1 MGWAGSPARPGRL
14 VAAGFPAPEPRL
26 STRPGGSRP
35 RRATMSAMAT
45 VGERLAR
52 IVAFQEGIAR
62 RSAQR
67 LVPIPGGFAVLDD
80 RYPASYE
87 HNQLFVTAPVAAA
100 SVVAEADRLLRRRRH
115 RYVTALDGDVAR
127 RLTPGLLAA
136 GYREEGTVVMVL
148 TAAPHRLEATSVVV
162 ERVPLEDLR
171 DADARAWDE
180 RYPDLPADIV
190 TQLFERRTVTAAAC
204 DLSTHV
210 VRADGGIVAWCNL
223 YRAGHEAQVESVNTL
238 PRWRRRGFA
247 RAVVLDAVKAA
258 REAGCELVF
267 LVADRD
273 DWPRD
278 FYERLG
284 FTVIAEQRSF
294 ARVP

>member
-1 MGWAGSPARPGRL
+1 
-14 VAAGFPAPEPRL
+14 
-26 STRPGGSRP
+26 
-35 RRATMSAMAT
+35 MSAMAT
-45 VGERLAR
+45 TGERLTR
-52 IVAFQEGIAR
+52 VVAFQEGIAR

-67 LVPIPGGFAVLDD
+67 LVPIAGGFAVLDD

-87 HNQLFVTAPVAAA
+87 HNQLFVTAPIPAAA
-100 SVVAEADRLLRRRRH
+100 VVAEADRVLRQRRH

-136 GYREEGTVVMVL
+136 GYHEEGTVVMLLDGVPDR
-148 TAAPHRLEATSVVV
+148 AAESSVAA
-162 ERVPLEDLR
+162 ERVPLEALR

-180 RYPDLPADIV
+180 RYPDLAADTV
-190 TQLFERRTVTAAAC
+190 TQLFERRSATAAAC

-210 VRADGGIVAWCNL
+210 VRADGGVVAWCNL
-223 YRAGHEAQVESVNTL
+223 YRVGREAQVESVNTL

-247 RAVVLDAVKAA
+247 RAVVLDAVSRA

-284 FTVIAEQRSF
+284 FVVIAEQRSF
-294 ARVP
+294 ARVLT

>member
-1 MGWAGSPARPGRL
+1 
-14 VAAGFPAPEPRL
+14 
-26 STRPGGSRP
+26 
-35 RRATMSAMAT
+35 MSAMAT
-45 VGERLAR
+45 IGERLTR
-52 IVAFQEGIAR
+52 VVAFQEGIAR
-62 RSAQR
+62 RSTQR
-67 LVPIPGGFAVLDD
+67 LVPFAGGFAVLDD

-87 HNQLFVTAPVAAA
+87 HNQVFVTAPIAATAAA
-100 SVVAEADRLLRRRRH
+100 AEADRLLRQRRH
-115 RYVTALDGDVAR
+115 RYITALDGDVAR

-148 TAAPHRLEATSVVV
+148 TGAADRQDATSVAA
-162 ERVPLEDLR
+162 ERVPLEALR
-171 DADARAWDE
+171 EADARAWDE

-190 TQLFERRTVTAAAC
+190 TQLFERRFATAAAC
-204 DLSTHV
+204 DLSTHA

-247 RAVVLDAVKAA
+247 RAVVLDAVSAA

-284 FTVIAEQRSF
+284 FVVIAEQRSF
-294 ARVP
+294 ARVLA

>member
-14 VAAGFPAPEPRL
+14 VAAGFPAPEQQL

-45 VGERLAR
+45 TGERLAR
-52 IVAFQEGIAR
+52 VVAFQVGIAR

-67 LVPIPGGFAVLDD
+67 LVPISGGFAVLDD

-87 HNQLFVTAPVAAA
+87 HNQLFVTAPVPAA

-148 TAAPHRLEATSVVV
+148 AGAPDRHEAT
-162 ERVPLEDLR
+162 
-171 DADARAWDE
+171 
-180 RYPDLPADIV
+180 
-190 TQLFERRTVTAAAC
+190 
-204 DLSTHV
+204 
-210 VRADGGIVAWCNL
+210 
-223 YRAGHEAQVESVNTL
+223 
-238 PRWRRRGFA
+238 
-247 RAVVLDAVKAA
+247 AVV
-258 REAGCELVF
+258 
-267 LVADRD
+267 
-273 DWPRD
+273 
-278 FYERLG
+278 
-284 FTVIAEQRSF
+284 
-294 ARVP
+294 

>member
-1 MGWAGSPARPGRL
+1 
-14 VAAGFPAPEPRL
+14 
-26 STRPGGSRP
+26 
-35 RRATMSAMAT
+35 MSAMAKT
-45 VGERLAR
+45 GQRLAR
-52 IVAFQEGIAR
+52 VLAFQEGIAR

-67 LVPIPGGFAVLDD
+67 LVPVAGGFAVLDD

-87 HNQLFVTAPVAAA
+87 HNQLYLTAPITAAA
-100 SVVAEADRLLRRRRH
+100 VVAEADRVLRRRRH

-136 GYREEGTVVMVL
+136 GYREEGSVVMVL
-148 TAAPHRLEATSVVV
+148 AGRPERDAPATAAT
-162 ERVPLEDLR
+162 ERVPLDALR

-180 RYPDLPADIV
+180 RYPDLPPDIV
-190 TQLFERRTVTAAAC
+190 TQLFERRTTTAAAC
-204 DLSTHV
+204 ALSTHV

-223 YRAGHEAQVESVNTL
+223 YRVGREAQVESVNTL
-238 PRWRRRGFA
+238 PRWRKRGFA
-247 RAVVLDAVKAA
+247 RAVVLDAVSAA
-258 REAGCELVF
+258 RDAGCELIF

-284 FTVIAEQRSF
+284 FVVVAEQRSF
-294 ARVP
+294 ARVLS

>member
-1 MGWAGSPARPGRL
+1 
-14 VAAGFPAPEPRL
+14 
-26 STRPGGSRP
+26 
-35 RRATMSAMAT
+35 MSGMAT
-45 VGERLAR
+45 TGERLAR
-52 IVAFQEGIAR
+52 VVEFQEGIAR

-67 LVPIPGGFAVLDD
+67 LVPTAGGFAVLDS

-87 HNQLFVTAPVAAA
+87 HNQLFVIAPIAAA
-100 SVVAEADRLLRRRRH
+100 SVVAEADRLLRSRRH
-115 RYVTALDGDVAR
+115 RYVTVLDGELAR

-148 TAAPHRLEATSVVV
+148 TGAPDRHGAAPVAA
-162 ERVPLEDLR
+162 ERVPLEALR

-190 TQLFERRTVTAAAC
+190 TQLFERRFATAAAC

-210 VRADGGIVAWCNL
+210 VRADGGVVAWCNL
-223 YRAGHEAQVESVNTL
+223 YRVGHEAQVESVNTL
-238 PRWRRRGFA
+238 PEWRRHGFA
-247 RAVVLDAVKAA
+247 RAVVLDAVSAA

-284 FTVIAEQRSF
+284 FVVIAEQRSF
-294 ARVP
+294 ARVLA